1 MAKFVLTD
9 ASITVGGTDLS
20 DDVQSIEV
28 SYEAEAQECTTM
40 GDDTREQL
48 GGLKNWS
55 VTLNFVQDFAS
66 AQVDATLF
74 SAVGTQVALVIKPTS
89 GAVSTTNPSFSGTGL
104 LTNYNPIGNS
114 VGETAIAPATF
125 VAAGTLTR
133 ATS

>member
-9 ASITVGGTDLS
+9 AYITVGGVDLS
-20 DDVQSIEV
+20 DDVQSITIN
-28 SYEAEAQECTTM
+28 YEAEAQDCTTM
-40 GDDTREQL
+40 GDSTREFL

-55 VTLNFVQDFAS
+55 VDVTFVQDYAS

-89 GAVSTTNPSFSGTGL
+89 GAVSSTNPSYSGTGL
-104 LTNYNPIGNS
+104 LTSYTPIGNS
-114 VGETAIAPATF
+114 VGDLAVAPVTF
-125 VAAGTLTR
+125 VSAGTLTR